1 MMTEY
6 SSLNNKMRGNEFHTP
21 VIYGNGMKMDQSL
34 LSSYGYADNSSLNQI
49 NENLYTNSL
58 NGQYNYNELLGHNSA
73 PVSVGNADRDNLLFS
88 SFYNSVVHQQNTN
101 EYVHQHQQQQQQQ
114 QLNPNYNSTGTC
126 LMPANNYQINIID
139 NTLSDNQSYV
149 GCQQQLN
156 NSNWMLSND
165 KKQPMASNN
174 SRYYSNEISKESAA
188 TVSSS
193 NTNSFNLTSLNI
205 LNAPIKST
213 ENNNVNIQLNSASL
227 VNESKLATGSGGKSA
242 KASKTNGQRIKDQ
255 LLTFDSKN
263 KEKQDL
269 NKKSS
274 KSTPKLVK
282 QKKNETENMK
292 KPDDL
297 TYHMSNGMLHHETES
312 SIQSHS
318 IDYSANSTSTPIS
331 TTHVCTANSNGRKC
345 LTWACKVCKKK
356 SSTPDRRKQAT
367 MRERRRLR
375 KVNEAFETLKKRTCP
390 NPNQRLPKVEILRN
404 AIEYIE
410 NLEDMLK
417 TSSAS
422 SANNS
427 KTNSSALFKNQYLNG
442 STTISNSFISS
453 EDNRSNSSDVISIYK
468 FSLNYLEFSFKT
480 KYFLNHNRA
489 LIIQFQWITIRR
501 FSKKISDIWV
511 NNYFFLKN
519 MFKEEKFFYFS

>member
-1 MMTEY
+1 MTEY

-114 QLNPNYNSTGTC
+114 LNPNYNSTGTC

-139 NTLSDNQSYV
+139 NSLSDNQSYV

-188 TVSSS
+188 TVSS
-193 NTNSFNLTSLNI
+193 
-205 LNAPIKST
+205 
-213 ENNNVNIQLNSASL
+213 
-227 VNESKLATGSGGKSA
+227 GSGGKSA

-519 MFKEEKFFYFS
+519 MFKDEKFFYFS